1 MSKKKKSILQNEA
14 RLLDRK
20 GLASSLGE
28 GDLVNRGFTL
38 LIESLIATP
47 PYNSVEFSAFID
59 MFSDAYNAEWN
70 AEQVFG
76 RMDPVSTFSTTRRAI
91 SVSWKIPA
99 FSAEQ
104 AKTNLF
110 KVNKL
115 ISFLYPSYSDFYGAS
130 ALNMGPLIRIK
141 FGNLIQNANTG
152 KGLLGY
158 VNGHTVDPII
168 EDGVFMFSGGD
179 GGSPGVTYYP
189 KTIRLNFEFTVLH
202 EHSLGWGPDGY
213 ARGGRLG
220 FPYTSNNP
228 FVKPPNKNAGSGKG
242 GSKSDEPRAKT
253 PPTVST
259 KNPTG
264 EQKVDPPP
272 SRPENPATD
281 PKEAAGTQASAQAV
295 VKPAAQTTEN
305 KARDKGLAAR
315 NARRTGGGTYS
326 SVGDQMYGKQETIVM
341 PGIVIES
348 GGPSSGGG

>member
-1 MSKKKKSILQNEA
+1 MSRKKKPFDDSAQS
-14 RLLDRK
+14 LDRK
-20 GLASSLGE
+20 GLGTSLGE

-38 LIESLIATP
+38 VIESLIASP

-76 RMDPVSTFSTTRRAI
+76 RMDPIATFSTTRRAL

-99 FSAEQ
+99 YSKEQ
-104 AKTNLF
+104 AQTNLY
-110 KVNKL
+110 KINKL

-130 ALNMGPLIRIK
+130 SLNMGPLIRIK

-152 KGLLGY
+152 GGLLGY
-158 VNGHTVDPII
+158 VNGHTVDPIL
-168 EDGVFMFSGGD
+168 EDGMFMFANGD
-179 GGSPGVTYYP
+179 GGSPGVSYFP

-220 FPYTSNNP
+220 FPYASNNA
-228 FVKPPNKNAGSGKG
+228 FVKPPVKNAGSGKG
-242 GSKSDEPRAKT
+242 GRKSDEPKAVK

-264 EQKVDPPP
+264 EQKVEPPP
-272 SRPENPATD
+272 TRKENPGTEPAD
-281 PKEAAGTQASAQAV
+281 AAGTTATAKDV
-295 VKPAAQTTEN
+295 VKPAKDKASKSRN
-305 KARDKGLAAR
+305 KAASRNQKRTAPKPTTGNLKVSDAPVVVGPGL
-315 NARRTGGGTYS
+315 
-326 SVGDQMYGKQETIVM
+326 VM
-341 PGIVIES
+341 NDGS
-348 GGPSSGGG
+348 GF